1 MNKSEDV
8 EKYINFK
15 INIIA
20 YIALKLLT
28 LFLAHT

>member
-8 EKYINFK
+8 EKYSNFK

-20 YIALKLLT
+20 YIDLKLWT

>member
-1 MNKSEDV
+1 MSKSRNV

-15 INIIA
+15 MNITA
-20 YIALKLLT
+20 YIDLELLT